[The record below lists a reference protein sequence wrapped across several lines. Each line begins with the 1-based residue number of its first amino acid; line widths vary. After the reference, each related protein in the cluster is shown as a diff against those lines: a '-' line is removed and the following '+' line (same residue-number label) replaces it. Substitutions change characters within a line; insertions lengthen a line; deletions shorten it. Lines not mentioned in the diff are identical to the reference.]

1 MEHPRLRVL
10 DDQIALLSL
19 RTAQE
24 VDRKLHG
31 GNFDKS
37 ILVKFG
43 EMLSEASGIAQAPE
57 TAFLCSDP
65 TATEVFSQAIEAA
78 SAQSV
83 KDLGTLTEGMK
94 EIIDPL
100 VGNTEDLS
108 TDKLKKIKA
117 FSLAFHK
124 SLAAQRLPTVL
135 DRESP
140 FDETIGLYR

>member
-1 MEHPRLRVL
+1 MEHTRLRVL

-100 VGNTEDLS
+100 VG
-108 TDKLKKIKA
+108 KKIKT

-140 FDETIGLYR
+140 FDETVGLYR

>member
-1 MEHPRLRVL
+1 MEHTQLRVL

-100 VGNTEDLS
+100 VG
-108 TDKLKKIKA
+108 KKIKT

-140 FDETIGLYR
+140 FDETVGLYR